1 MLYRYSGA
9 GNSFIVIDGRN
20 IDASRFKKPGM
31 VHMLCLLHAVDG
43 LMVLEHSDT
52 ADFRMEFF
60 NPDGSCGMMCGN
72 GGRCIVA
79 FADLLGVKPFH
90 SRDWEFEAPD
100 GVHRAEILSHLG
112 ECKTVRLSMNDVEGV
127 SEAEGGCFLNT
138 GTRHLVLFVPDVEAV
153 DVEADGSRLRHMPAF
168 APEGTNVNFVTP
180 SGQGLLTVRT
190 FEKGVEAETLACGTG
205 VTASAIAAFSR
216 GIPAASC
223 TEGLYRYDIQARQD
237 RLAVEFRCECGRYTD
252 VRLTGPTLF
261 EGRIE

>member
-1 MLYRYSGA
+1 
-9 GNSFIVIDGRN
+9 
-20 IDASRFKKPGM
+20 
-31 VHMLCLLHAVDG
+31 
-43 LMVLEHSDT
+43 
-52 ADFRMEFF
+52 
-60 NPDGSCGMMCGN
+60 
-72 GGRCIVA
+72 
-79 FADLLGVKPFH
+79 
-90 SRDWEFEAPD
+90 
-100 GVHRAEILSHLG
+100 
-112 ECKTVRLSMNDVEGV
+112 
-127 SEAEGGCFLNT
+127 
-138 GTRHLVLFVPDVEAV
+138 
-153 DVEADGSRLRHMPAF
+153 MPAF

-223 TEGLYRYDIQARQD
+223 TDGLYRYDIQARQD